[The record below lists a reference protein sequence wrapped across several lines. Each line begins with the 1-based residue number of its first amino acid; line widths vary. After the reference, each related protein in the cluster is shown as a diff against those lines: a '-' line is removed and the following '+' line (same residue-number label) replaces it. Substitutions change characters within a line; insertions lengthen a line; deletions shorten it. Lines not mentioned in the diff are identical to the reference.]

1 MSAQEK
7 VQGRNGGTGMATF
20 FAHIRIIFAT
30 LALLTLAAAVPASAQ
45 QPTSVNPTA
54 SSVKEDQLLQ
64 ELQRI
69 QGRGSIPDTKSYVIE
84 QPAGRMWRQ
93 FHEVTLHWIGA
104 IAIVGMLA
112 LLVLFYLIRGMVR
125 LEGGRSGRT
134 ITRFSGFER
143 FVHWMTATCF
153 VILALTGLNVTFG
166 KALLLPFVQPETFTD
181 IAQWAKYAHNY
192 LSFPFTLGVILIFLM
207 WIAWNIPNRVDVEWL
222 KRGGGIV
229 GHDHPPADRFNAGQK
244 MIYWIVVLGGTAI
257 AVSGYI
263 LMLPFYGT
271 NIADMQVAQIVHG
284 VAALLFV
291 AVMLAHIY
299 IGTIGMQGAFE
310 GMWDGTVDVNWAKE
324 HHRVW
329 LEKETVE
336 GHVAPPPPKGK
347 MQPAE

>member
-1 MSAQEK
+1 MPKLSARLRFI
-7 VQGRNGGTGMATF
+7 VSAMA
-20 FAHIRIIFAT
+20 
-30 LALLTLAAAVPASAQ
+30 LALIVAVAAPAFAQ
-45 QPTSVNPTA
+45 QRNPDNSVNPTA
-54 SSVKEDQLLQ
+54 SSVREDQLLN
-64 ELQRI
+64 ELNRI
-69 QGRGSIPDTKSYVIE
+69 SGRCTIPDQKACTIE
-84 QPAGRMWRQ
+84 QPAGRDWRH
-93 FHEVTLHWIGA
+93 FHQVTLRWIGA
-104 IAIVGMLA
+104 ISILGMLA
-112 LLVLFYLIRGMVR
+112 LLVIFYLVRGMVR
-125 LEGGRSGRT
+125 LEAGRSGRVLV
-134 ITRFSGFER
+134 RFSTFER
-143 FVHWMTATCF
+143 LVHWMRAACF
-153 VILALTGLNVTFG
+153 ILLAISGLNITFG
-166 KALLLPFVQPETFTD
+166 RPLLLPLIGPDAFT
-181 IAQWAKYAHNY
+181 AWSQWAKYAHNY
-192 LSFPFTLGVILIFLM
+192 LSFPFTLGVFTIFLM

-244 MIYWIVVLGGTAI
+244 MIYWIVVLGGTAV

-263 LMLPFYGT
+263 LMFPFYGT

-299 IGTIGMQGAFE
+299 IGTIGMEGAFE

-336 GHVAPPPPKGK
+336 GHVAPPPKGK